1 MVSLRGRECK
11 RFCRILACV
20 ALASSAQAHDFW
32 IEPGTFHPE
41 VGAKVPL
48 KLHVGMDF
56 KGDAALY
63 NAEQFNKYVYA
74 VGDGAEQTV
83 PGQLGDDPAGSLPV
97 AKPGLYAA
105 IYDSRKFDVTFDDFN
120 KFQDYLK
127 DEGLERHLTVAK
139 ARAGNGGRITEI
151 YSRCAKTLIA
161 APQSDTASGGHDFH
175 CALELVAELNPYQRR
190 DVRLRLLFKGQPI
203 EGVLVQAF
211 SKAEP
216 ANKIRVRTDKE
227 GRVALSLPKGG
238 VWLVKA
244 VHMVPMAR
252 FVRGD
257 WESFW
262 ASLTF
267 EVPEGG
273 QRDQAMIDRRSS
285 TISRRACRR

>member
-11 RFCRILACV
+11 RFFPILACA
-20 ALASSAQAHDFW
+20 ALAGAAHAHDFW
-32 IEPGTFHPE
+32 IEPGTFHPQ

-48 KLHVGMDF
+48 HLHVGSDF
-56 KGDAALY
+56 KGDSALY
-63 NAEQFNKYVYA
+63 NPEQFNRYVFA
-74 VGDGAEQTV
+74 VGGGEQKV
-83 PGQLGDDPAGSLPV
+83 PGQLGDDPAGSIPV

-105 IYDSRKFDVTFDDFN
+105 IYDSKKFDVTFDDFN

-139 ARAGNGGRITEI
+139 ARAGGGGKITEI

-161 APQSDTASGGHDFH
+161 ATQGESAVAGHDFH
-175 CALELVAELNPYQRR
+175 CTLELVAESNPYQRR
-190 DVRLRLLFKGQPI
+190 DVRLRLLFKGQPV

-211 SKAEP
+211 SKADP
-216 ANKIRVRTDKE
+216 TNKIRVRTDKD
-227 GRVALSLPKGG
+227 GRVALALPQGG

-267 EVPEGG
+267 EAP
-273 QRDQAMIDRRSS
+273 
-285 TISRRACRR
+285 